1 MNIRNED
8 APHQPHQQ
16 SFMRPSQ
23 TSAARRLQR
32 SRENLGHQRHDL
44 LVAMRVVNTIERE
57 VVQAEFE
64 NWLLE
69 ENVRCKHL
77 GAILRQNNTEVLAE
91 KNGNGQHVMMDGGPR
106 RLEET
111 RTWQQQ
117 YCQSCKEELENV
129 VM

>member
-8 APHQPHQQ
+8 APHQPHQP

-23 TSAARRLQR
+23 TLAARRLQR

-77 GAILRQNNTEVLAE
+77 GAILRQNSTEILAE
-91 KNGNGQHVMMDGGPR
+91 KNLDGQHVMDGEPG
-106 RLEET
+106 RLEEA
-111 RTWQQQ
+111 RAWQQQ

-129 VM
+129 VI

>member
-1 MNIRNED
+1 MNIRDED
-8 APHQPHQQ
+8 VSYHPQQP
-16 SFMRPSQ
+16 SFIRPSQ

-57 VVQAEFE
+57 VLQAEFE

-77 GAILRQNNTEVLAE
+77 GAILRQNDTELLAE
-91 KNGNGQHVMMDGGPR
+91 KNGNGQHVLDGEPR
-106 RLEET
+106 RLEEA
-111 RTWQQQ
+111 RVWQQR
-117 YCQSCKEELENV
+117 YCESCQEELENV
-129 VM
+129 VI